1 MGLYIAVSLIL
12 VLLSTVALLVRRL
25 KKKTAQHDAQL
36 GLLKQ
41 LSDENRALVGILFHD
56 LSTPIS
62 VLEFAVRRLQT
73 ETSLG
78 ADSIRFDRNIQ
89 KILQSLTLMRD
100 ILSKV
105 KSLQEVRTGKRVLH
119 LETVDPVEV
128 TRELVDMFD
137 DRLKE
142 KNLEVHIESYLD
154 KDSTIQADRTLLKNE
169 VLSNLIS
176 NAIKFSPRN
185 RIIEVSFLRENE
197 QHVLIQI
204 RDYGIGIPSEM
215 ISKIFDYSAKTNRLG
230 TNDEIGTGFGLPLAK
245 TCTQLMCGSID
256 VESYTYQAGISGSG
270 TAFNLRFLAG
280 QATASS
286 ASRNN

>member
-1 MGLYIAVSLIL
+1 MILYMATSLIL
-12 VLLSTVALLVRRL
+12 VLLSTITLLVMRL
-25 KKKTAQHDAQL
+25 KKKTAQHNSQL

-41 LSDENRALVGILFHD
+41 LSEENRALVGILFHD

-62 VLEFAVRRLQT
+62 VLEFAVRRMQS
-73 ETSLG
+73 ETNVG
-78 ADSIRFDRNIQ
+78 TDPIRFERNIQ
-89 KILQSLTLMRD
+89 KILQSLALMRD

-105 KSLQEVRTGKRVLH
+105 KSLQEVRTGKRVLN
-119 LETVDPVEV
+119 LETVDPVQV
-128 TRELVDMFD
+128 TRELVDMYD

-142 KNLEVHIESYLD
+142 KNLEIHIESYLD

-204 RDYGIGIPSEM
+204 RDYGIGIPREM
-215 ISKIFDYSAKTNRLG
+215 ISKIFDYNAKTNRLG

-256 VESYTYQAGISGSG
+256 VESYTYQEGISGPG
-270 TAFNLRFLAG
+270 TAFSLRFLAG